1 MDIKKAYSSYNAR
14 KYEAYRRQ
22 WEWQKHDVFDESIRP
37 RDKVMVRD
45 ERWEDGKL
53 IPAIL
58 KDMEVNRIAYPMEQ
72 DIVQKHTTFTVG
84 REPLLD
90 CTPTTPAERQMLQL
104 LTEVGHDTK
113 LKYHNRRVVTSWL
126 SECMVAEYWWVD
138 LSLIH
143 I

>member
-1 MDIKKAYSSYNAR
+1 
-14 KYEAYRRQ
+14 
-22 WEWQKHDVFDESIRP
+22 
-37 RDKVMVRD
+37 
-45 ERWEDGKL
+45 
-53 IPAIL
+53 
-58 KDMEVNRIAYPMEQ
+58 
-72 DIVQKHTTFTVG
+72 
-84 REPLLD
+84 
-90 CTPTTPAERQMLQL
+90 MLQL